1 MKVIEEY
8 HLSWRKLTANGYRP
22 CPTPYA
28 SKGPKIHNW
37 PMLGTAKCQDDIFA
51 NFGRTHC
58 NGNNTG
64 HVHGPVSPVV
74 TIDFDCVD
82 YSHTGCLLAVEHLG
96 HTPLVRQGR
105 PGTWAALYQMA
116 PKYSPKNQRFGR
128 WETFSSSGFINF
140 GPNHPEGYTYKW
152 LFELPTDVPVWEL
165 PTITGE
171 QLQRFNAACKKAI
184 PPREVSKHIL
194 PGNMP
199 RSMADTVTEYDI
211 ELISRLSEERKGKR
225 ASQYGEIIKRQ
236 LHQMEHGSRH
246 YTMISVVSSLVTNG
260 FDDDAIFHLL
270 SDPYIRRFAGDGTDR
285 EGKVKAAI
293 LGARVKFGGLEPR
306 HWETSAA

>member
-1 MKVIEEY
+1 MKVIEPY
-8 HLSWRKLTANGYRP
+8 HMSQRKLAANLYRP
-22 CPTPYA
+22 APSAYA
-28 SKGPKIHNW
+28 SKAITLHNW
-37 PMLGTAKCQDDIFA
+37 PLIGTDKIQDDLFA
-51 NFGRTHC
+51 NMAKTYR
-58 NGNNTG
+58 NNNVG
-64 HVHGPVSPVV
+64 HVFGPASPLIA
-74 TIDFDCVD
+74 IDWDCIE
-82 YSHTGCLLAVEHLG
+82 SSTTGCSLAVEHLG

-105 PGTWAALYQMA
+105 PGTWAALYQMDR
-116 PKYSPKNQRFGR
+116 KYSPKNQRFGR
-128 WETFSSSGFINF
+128 WETFSSSGFLVF
-140 GPNHPEGYTYKW
+140 GPNHPNGFEYKW

-184 PPREVSKHIL
+184 PPREVSKHTL
-194 PGNMP
+194 PGNLP
-199 RSMADTVTEYDI
+199 RSMADQVTEYDL

-236 LHQMEHGSRH
+236 LHQMEPGSRH